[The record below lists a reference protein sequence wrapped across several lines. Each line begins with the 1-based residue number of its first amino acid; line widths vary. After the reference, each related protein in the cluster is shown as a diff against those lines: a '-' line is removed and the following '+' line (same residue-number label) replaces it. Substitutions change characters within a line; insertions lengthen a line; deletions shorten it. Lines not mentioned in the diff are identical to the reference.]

1 MWMYQLSDDVSR
13 FTGDR
18 STTPGTEILL
28 TIITCGI
35 YGLYWI
41 YKYSKKM
48 WEISINVGVP
58 YPSDNSII
66 NLVVAIFGLSLVSMG
81 IMQISSTPSGIRP
94 SITPTRAAPTPTW
107 ATPIILTT
115 TPADLMAPIN
125 NNHHRSES
133 ARMRALFFILRWR
146 NRAECGMIGTHM

>member
-1 MWMYQLSDDVSR
+1 MPEKKSIAMIIILTIITCGIYYYVWMYQLSDDVSR

-35 YGLYWI
+35 YGNYWI

-81 IMQISSTPSGIRP
+81 IMQNQLNTIWDQTFYNPNQGGP
-94 SITPTRAAPTPTW
+94 NPNMGDPYNPY
-107 ATPIILTT
+107 
-115 TPADLMAPIN
+115 N
-125 NNHHRSES
+125 NP
-133 ARMRALFFILRWR
+133 
-146 NRAECGMIGTHM
+146 GGPYGPYQ